1 MKVLLTGV
9 GKGFGRSYLEYISLQ
24 NKYEILG
31 LTRNLNDF
39 NDQEVDQLNK
49 KNVVL
54 QSIDLSC
61 SESVHAFIKQN
72 IDFLNSVDILI
83 NNAGQRF
90 RYSVDQLEYQKLESL
105 FRVNV
110 ITPMMLSS
118 TVLKGMKKRK
128 SGRIINISSILG
140 SSGLAHLS
148 GYSATKGA
156 IDSMTRSMAVEYA
169 EFNITINAIA
179 PGFCETSYADSFKKN
194 HELNQEIIER
204 IPMKRWGKANEI
216 NGILDFLISSNASY
230 ITGQVLNVDG
240 GWTS

>member
-90 RYSVDQLEYQKLESL
+90 RYSVDQLDYQKLESL

-169 EFNITINAIA
+169 EFDITINAIA
-179 PGFCETSYADSFKKN
+179 PGFCETSYADAFKKN
-194 HELNQEIIER
+194 HDLNQEIIER

>member
-90 RYSVDQLEYQKLESL
+90 RYSVDQLDYQKLESL

-110 ITPMMLSS
+110 ITPMILSS
-118 TVLKGMKKRK
+118 AVLKGMKKRK

-204 IPMKRWGKANEI
+204 IPMRRWGKANEI

>member
-90 RYSVDQLEYQKLESL
+90 RYSVDQLDYQKLESL

-204 IPMKRWGKANEI
+204 IPMRRWGKANEI

>member
-110 ITPMMLSS
+110 ITPMILSS
-118 TVLKGMKKRK
+118 AVLKGMKKRK

-140 SSGLAHLS
+140 SSGIAHLS

>member
-1 MKVLLTGV
+1 MRELPKFYNCLEETRKEIFSLL
-9 GKGFGRSYLEYISLQ
+9 FQ
-24 NKYEILG
+24 
-31 LTRNLNDF
+31 
-39 NDQEVDQLNK
+39 
-49 KNVVL
+49 
-54 QSIDLSC
+54 
-61 SESVHAFIKQN
+61 
-72 IDFLNSVDILI
+72 
-83 NNAGQRF
+83 
-90 RYSVDQLEYQKLESL
+90 
-105 FRVNV
+105 
-110 ITPMMLSS
+110 
-118 TVLKGMKKRK
+118 GMKKRK

>member
-24 NKYEILG
+24 DKYEILG

-49 KNVVL
+49 KNVAL
-54 QSIDLSC
+54 QSIDLSR

-72 IDFLNSVDILI
+72 IDFLNSVDVLI

-110 ITPMMLSS
+110 ITPMILSS
-118 TVLKGMKKRK
+118 AVLKGMKKRK

-204 IPMKRWGKANEI
+204 IPMRRWGKANEI

>member
-110 ITPMMLSS
+110 ITPMILSS
-118 TVLKGMKKRK
+118 AVLKGMKKRK

>member
-110 ITPMMLSS
+110 ITPMILSS
-118 TVLKGMKKRK
+118 AVLKGMKKRK

-194 HELNQEIIER
+194 YELNQEIIER

>member
-90 RYSVDQLEYQKLESL
+90 RYSVDQLDYQKLESL

-169 EFNITINAIA
+169 EFDITINAIA
-179 PGFCETSYADSFKKN
+179 PGFCETSYADEFKKN

>member
-9 GKGFGRSYLEYISLQ
+9 GKGFCRSYLEYISLQ

-110 ITPMMLSS
+110 ITPMILSS
-118 TVLKGMKKRK
+118 AVLKGMKKRK

>member
-90 RYSVDQLEYQKLESL
+90 RYSVDQLDYQKLESL

-148 GYSATKGA
+148 GYAATKGA

-169 EFNITINAIA
+169 EFDITINAIA
-179 PGFCETSYADSFKKN
+179 PGFCETSYADEFKKN

>member
-90 RYSVDQLEYQKLESL
+90 RYSVDQLDYQKLESL

>member
-72 IDFLNSVDILI
+72 FDFLNSVDILI

-110 ITPMMLSS
+110 ITPMILSS
-118 TVLKGMKKRK
+118 AVLKGMKKRK

>member
-61 SESVHAFIKQN
+61 SESVHTFIKQN

-90 RYSVDQLEYQKLESL
+90 RYSVDQLDYQKLESL

-148 GYSATKGA
+148 GYAATKGA

-169 EFNITINAIA
+169 EFDITINAIA
-179 PGFCETSYADSFKKN
+179 PGFCETSYADEFKKN

>member
-9 GKGFGRSYLEYISLQ
+9 GKGFGRSYLEYISSQ

-39 NDQEVDQLNK
+39 TDQEVDQLNK
-49 KNVVL
+49 KNVAL

-61 SESVHAFIKQN
+61 SESVHTFIKQN

-90 RYSVDQLEYQKLESL
+90 RYSVDQLDYQKLESL

-169 EFNITINAIA
+169 EFDITINAIA
-179 PGFCETSYADSFKKN
+179 PGFCETSYADAFKKN
-194 HELNQEIIER
+194 HDLNQEIIER

>member
-24 NKYEILG
+24 DKYEILG

-39 NDQEVDQLNK
+39 NDQELDQLNK
-49 KNVVL
+49 KNVAL
-54 QSIDLSC
+54 QSIDLSR

-72 IDFLNSVDILI
+72 IDFLNSVDVLI

-110 ITPMMLSS
+110 ITPMILSS
-118 TVLKGMKKRK
+118 AVLKGMKKRK

-204 IPMKRWGKANEI
+204 IPMRRWGKANEI

>member
-24 NKYEILG
+24 DKYEILG

-54 QSIDLSC
+54 QSIDLSR

-110 ITPMMLSS
+110 ITPMILSS
-118 TVLKGMKKRK
+118 AVLKGMKKRK

-204 IPMKRWGKANEI
+204 IPMRRWGKANEI

>member
-24 NKYEILG
+24 DKYEILG

-72 IDFLNSVDILI
+72 IDFLNSVDVLI

-110 ITPMMLSS
+110 ITPMILSS
-118 TVLKGMKKRK
+118 AVLKGMKKRK

>member
-9 GKGFGRSYLEYISLQ
+9 GKGFGRSYLEYISSQ
-24 NKYEILG
+24 YKYEILG

-39 NDQEVDQLNK
+39 TDQEVDQLNK
-49 KNVVL
+49 KNVAL

-61 SESVHAFIKQN
+61 SESVHTFIKQN

-90 RYSVDQLEYQKLESL
+90 RYSVDQLDYQKLESL

-169 EFNITINAIA
+169 EFDITINAIA
-179 PGFCETSYADSFKKN
+179 PGFCETSYADAFKKN
-194 HELNQEIIER
+194 HDLNQEIIER